1 MTATP
6 KVAAIVPLNRLD
18 RAKTRLAEVPHR
30 VELTL
35 SLARGVL
42 RALAHSCVGE
52 VALVSPQAD
61 LSCLADEVGFHF
73 LLQTDDGLNQG
84 LELGRRWAIESQADA
99 LLVVLADLPLLTGPD
114 LDAIVS
120 ALEQTPVVLAPD
132 QDELGTNLMAFR
144 PLDRIRFE
152 YGHGSFARHL
162 AQAGVNYTVVR
173 RPGTRQDLDTPA
185 HLESLSWA

>member
-1 MTATP
+1 M
-6 KVAAIVPLNRLD
+6 PLNRLD
-18 RAKTRLAEVPHR
+18 RAKTRLAERPDR

-35 SLARGVL
+35 NLARGVL
-42 RALAHSCVGE
+42 RALADSCVAE

-61 LSCLADEVGFHF
+61 LSRLADEVGFHF
-73 LLQTDDGLNQG
+73 LLQPDEGLNEG
-84 LELGRRWAIESQADA
+84 LELGRRWAVERQAEA

-114 LDAIVS
+114 VDAMVTELGQ
-120 ALEQTPVVLAPD
+120 APVVLAPD
-132 QDELGTNLMAFR
+132 QDDLGTNLMAFR

-162 AQAGVNYTVVR
+162 VQAGDEHTLVR

-185 HLESLSWA
+185 QLESLSWA